1 MKKIHILDPIA
12 EFTLLKTN
20 LNLLFPSVFKENRE
34 NIIINSLISYPCT
47 HCTQPTIFNMVNE
60 PNVEMKL
67 AENICGYRTLRG
79 FSRLTFNQGH
89 VI

>member
-12 EFTLLKTN
+12 EFTLFKTN
-20 LNLLFPSVFKENRE
+20 LNLLNPSVFKENRE
-34 NIIINSLISYPCT
+34 NIIKKSTNFLSMYT
-47 HCTQPTIFNMVNE
+47 KPTIFNMMKE
-60 PNVEMKL
+60 PNVVM
-67 AENICGYRTLRG
+67 NICGYRTLRG

>member
-12 EFTLLKTN
+12 GFTLFKTN
-20 LNLLFPSVFKENRE
+20 LNLLNPSELMENRE
-34 NIIINSLISYPCT
+34 NIIKKSTNFLSMYT
-47 HCTQPTIFNMVNE
+47 KPTIFNMMNE
-60 PNVEMKL
+60 PKVVMKL